1 MKIPQSKKI
10 DVTDNSAGF
19 SIPDPYRWLEDAES
33 PETKEWIESQN
44 SYTDSL
50 LRDEN
55 FEVFSAKSGQEIVN
69 EQLFSF
75 EDKGGRKVALRPELT
90 PSTVRMIAEKF
101 NILPQPIKWFM
112 IGDNWRY
119 EKPQKGRGREFY
131 QLEVNIFGI
140 DEVTADFEILSVATD
155 ILKEFGANETMFEI
169 RFSDRR
175 LVNLLLNDVLKL
187 DFETATE
194 VRRIMDKRAKMSES
208 DFVSILTEMG
218 LSPEYGEAVE
228 KFLGSSLETLPDVI
242 DLDVLKT
249 NKGYENIM
257 NLSLLLGKSGLLKYC
272 RFDPSIIR
280 GFEYSD
286 GLVYEIYDKNVENSR
301 SLFGGERFDGLITI
315 FGNYKLGATGFAMGD
330 ITLAEFLKGWKLIPN
345 FDDALDYFVTL
356 WPGTD
361 SRYLEKSLEVA
372 SKLRQ
377 DGKKVFTWLQSDTK
391 IDKQLK
397 YADKKNA
404 KFAIIIGDAEI
415 KSNKMII
422 KDMRS
427 GQQKELE
434 M

>member
-1 MKIPQSKKI
+1 MTKLNTQ
-10 DVTDNSAGF
+10 
-19 SIPDPYRWLEDAES
+19 PYKGARDIY
-33 PETKEWIESQN
+33 PEEMRLQN
-44 SYTDSL
+44 YIFDTWKRVCNRYPVL
-50 LRDEN
+50 EN

>member
-1 MKIPQSKKI
+1 MTKLNTQ
-10 DVTDNSAGF
+10 
-19 SIPDPYRWLEDAES
+19 PYKGARDIY
-33 PETKEWIESQN
+33 PEEMRLQN
-44 SYTDSL
+44 YIFDTWKRVCNRYCFEQYSFPVL
-50 LRDEN
+50 EN